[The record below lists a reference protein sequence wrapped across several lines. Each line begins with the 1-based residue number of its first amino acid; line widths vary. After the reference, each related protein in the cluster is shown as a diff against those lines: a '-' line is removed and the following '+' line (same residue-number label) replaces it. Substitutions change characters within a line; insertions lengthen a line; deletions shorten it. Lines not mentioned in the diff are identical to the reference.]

1 MVSFVITI
9 IKLIIILC
17 LVATIH
23 EFGHFIIAKAC
34 KMGVDEFSIGFGPLI
49 IQRKFKGTMYS
60 LRWLPF
66 GGYCA
71 IEGEEG
77 TSNSPT
83 SFANKNVF
91 QKVIVLLAGAT
102 FNAILATIIFLS
114 VALSYDTYTT
124 NITGLSENSVL
135 IGSGIEVGD
144 TILSI
149 NGKRVRLQ
157 GDLLNQAFATDSDN
171 TTTNI
176 EYMHN
181 GEKKETVVNN
191 AIKDIG
197 YIGVAFKIN
206 EDGSDVTNEIDMVA
220 SGSAAVSA
228 GLKSGDKIISVND
241 IETKNSSDVIKL
253 IRELPNQDVKLL
265 INRDGKDEEIIV
277 NPISKKYFDLGII
290 STSKEK
296 TTFKLAGVSA
306 IANIKQIVGSYVDLF
321 RGKVGI
327 KDMSGIVGI
336 GEVVSRT
343 SSFIEFLNLLG
354 IISLAVGVA
363 NVMPFP
369 PLDGGKIVIVV
380 CEAITRKKLSE
391 KAEMTISYIGFAL
404 LIALTIFV
412 TFNDIMRII

>member
-1 MVSFVITI
+1 MISFIITV

-23 EFGHFIIAKAC
+23 EFGHFIVAKAF
-34 KMGVDEFSIGFGPLI
+34 KTGVDEFSIGFGPLI
-49 IQRKFKGTMYS
+49 VQKKIKGTMYS

-77 TSNSPT
+77 TSDLPT

-91 QKVIVLLAGAT
+91 QKVLILLAGAT
-102 FNAILATIIFLS
+102 FNAILATIIFIS
-114 VALSYDTYTT
+114 VAFMYDTYTT
-124 NITGLSENSVL
+124 KITGLSENSVL
-135 IGSGIEVGD
+135 LNSGIEVGD

-149 NGKRVRLQ
+149 DGKKVKLQ
-157 GDLLNQAFATDSDN
+157 GDLINQSFANGNDSVV
-171 TTTNI
+171 I
-176 EYMHN
+176 EYLHD
-181 GEKKETVVNN
+181 GEKKEAVVDN

-197 YIGVAFKIN
+197 YIGVSFKIK
-206 EDGSDVTNEIDMVA
+206 EDGSEVTNEIDMVA
-220 SGSAAVSA
+220 SGSAAVKA
-228 GLKSGDKIISVND
+228 GLKSGDKILSVN
-241 IETKNSSDVIKL
+241 ETPTNISTEIIQL
-253 IRELPNQDVKLL
+253 IRKLPNQDVRLKV
-265 INRDGKDEEIIV
+265 NRDGKVEEIVV
-277 NPISKKYFDLGII
+277 NPISKRYFDLGIT

-296 TTFKLAGVSA
+296 TTFKLACISA
-306 IANIKQIVGSYVDLF
+306 GANIKQIAGSYVDLF
-321 RGKVGI
+321 KGKVGI

-336 GEVVSRT
+336 GEVVSKT
-343 SSFIEFLNLLG
+343 SSFIEFFNLLG

-380 CEAITRKKLSE
+380 CESIFRKKLSE

-404 LIALTIFV
+404 LIGLTIFV